1 MSASGGMLSLFSILT
16 VVADSRTHT
25 GDKQYRTYTPQTH
38 THTHTHTHTYTMYQ
52 EMYTQII
59 PGNYVSVLAV
69 IKYYSIA
76 KYYIGRNRQS
86 LQRSLSTVSYNCM

>member
-38 THTHTHTHTYTMYQ
+38 THTHTHTH
-52 EMYTQII
+52 IHNV
-59 PGNYVSVLAV
+59 PGNVHTDNTRKLCQCLGCDK
-69 IKYYSIA
+69 I
-76 KYYIGRNRQS
+76 
-86 LQRSLSTVSYNCM
+86 LQYCKILHWEK